1 MPAPRTPRKK
11 KEAAPA
17 AGGEARLSAPQRA
30 MRRLGLV
37 RDIDLAL
44 HLPLRYEDET
54 RVTSL
59 AEARMGEEVQIE
71 GTVTRQE
78 VKTLGGWRR
87 NLLVTLEDG
96 DRACLL
102 RFFNFYPSQKK
113 QMAVGTRLRARGV
126 LRAGLPP
133 QMLHPVIHS
142 ADGAL
147 PEALTPVYPS
157 TAQLPQAYLRRAVLG
172 ALARADLSDTI
183 PAELLV
189 NIEGEPLWSLHDA
202 LHFLH
207 QPPPGAPLL
216 ALQERTH
223 PAWRRLK
230 A

>member
-17 AGGEARLSAPQRA
+17 AGGEPRLSAPQRA
-30 MRRLGLV
+30 LRRLGLV

-54 RVTSL
+54 RVTPL
-59 AEARMGEEVQIE
+59 AQAPFGEEVQIQ

-87 NLLVTLEDG
+87 NLLVTLADG
-96 DRACLL
+96 ERTCQL
-102 RFFNFYPSQKK
+102 RFFNFYPSQQK
-113 QMAVGTRLRARGV
+113 QMAVGARIRARGV
-126 LRAGLPP
+126 LHAGLPP
-133 QMLHPVIHS
+133 TMANPVVRA

-147 PEALTPVYPS
+147 PTALTPVYPS

-189 NIEGEPLWSLHDA
+189 
-202 LHFLH
+202 
-207 QPPPGAPLL
+207 
-216 ALQERTH
+216 
-223 PAWRRLK
+223 
-230 A
+230 